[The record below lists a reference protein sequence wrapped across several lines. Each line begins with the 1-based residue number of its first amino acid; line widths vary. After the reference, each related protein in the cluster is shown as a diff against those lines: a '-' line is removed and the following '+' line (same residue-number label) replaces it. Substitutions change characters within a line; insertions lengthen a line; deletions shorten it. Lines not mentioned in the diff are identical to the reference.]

1 LAFGAAVSYALSE
14 YIKIVRYLKYEYL
27 TPDNNIAE
35 NAIRPFVIGRRNWL
49 FSDTPKGAHAS
60 AALYSLVETAK
71 ANGLEPAK
79 YLNYIFENIPMV
91 SHEKDL
97 EKLLPWNVQLE
108 S

>member
-1 LAFGAAVSYALSE
+1 M
-14 YIKIVRYLKYEYL
+14 
-27 TPDNNIAE
+27 
-35 NAIRPFVIGRRNWL
+35 GRRNWL

-79 YLNYIFENIPMV
+79 YLHYVFENIPMI
-91 SHEKDL
+91 SQKKDL
-97 EKLLPWNVQLE
+97 EKLLPWNVLLE